1 MTTYQ
6 PALPDDGLPRY
17 QALADAIERDIA
29 GGRLGPGE
37 RLPPQRDL
45 AYRLGVTV
53 GTVGRAYAIA
63 LRRGLLSAHVGRGTF
78 VAQPSEREPG
88 GPTDMARNAP
98 PPGLAASVV
107 AESLRALAGAP
118 DLAELMDY
126 MPEGGHPAHRAAGA
140 RWIGRSGLAV
150 TGEQVIVTGGVQQAL
165 ALVLASGLAGD
176 RPILLESLTYFGLI
190 EAAGQ
195 LRHRCEAVALDAE
208 GVLPDAL
215 DAAARRTGARLAML
229 VPTVHNPTTA
239 IMSPAR
245 RAAIADVARR
255 HDLIL
260 VEDDAYGYLPDE
272 RPAPLATHAPERTIY
287 LAGFAKCLT
296 PGLRVGWLSAPPA
309 LLRRLADTQRAMTL
323 AHSAIPQRLA
333 ADWVDNGGADRLLSW
348 QRNECTARQAMAAD
362 VLSGLDWRTTPGAW
376 HGLLSLPTPWRA
388 DDFAAEARARGVTVM
403 PARQFAVGGAAAP
416 EAVRLAL
423 GNPPTRERLATALDT
438 LATLARR
445 APSQGGAII

>member
-6 PALPDDGLPRY
+6 PALRDDAVPRY
-17 QALADAIERDIA
+17 QALADAIERDIVA
-29 GGRLGPGE
+29 GRLGAGQ

-45 AYRLGVTV
+45 AFRLGVTV

-78 VAQPSEREPG
+78 VAEPAERDG
-88 GPTDMARNAP
+88 DGPVDLARNAP
-98 PPGLAASVV
+98 PPGLAASVL
-107 AESLRALAGAP
+107 AESLRTLAEAP
-118 DLAELMDY
+118 ELAELMDY

-140 RWIGRSGLAV
+140 RWIARSGLQV
-150 TGEQVIVTGGVQQAL
+150 TGDQVIATGGVQQAL

-176 RPILLESLTYFGLI
+176 RPILLENLTYFGLI

-195 LRHRCEAVALDAE
+195 LRQSCEAVAIDAE

-215 DAAARRTGARLAML
+215 DAAARRTGAKLAML

-239 IMSPAR
+239 IMSAGR
-245 RAAIADVARR
+245 RAEIAEVARR

-260 VEDDAYGYLPDE
+260 VEDDAYGFLPTK

-296 PGLRVGWLSAPPA
+296 PGLRVGWLSAPPD
-309 LLRRLADTQRAMTL
+309 LLRRLADTQRALTI

-333 ADWVDNGGADRLLSW
+333 ADWIDNGGADRLLTW
-348 QRNECTARQAMAAD
+348 QRAEADARQAMARET
-362 VLSGLDWRTTPGAW
+362 LSGLSWRTTPGAW

-388 DDFAAEARARGVTVM
+388 DGFAAEARARGIVVM
-403 PARQFAVGGAAAP
+403 PARQFAVRHAAAP

-423 GNPPTRERLATALDT
+423 GNPPTRQRLAIALD
-438 LATLARR
+438 AIADLARR
-445 APSQGGAII
+445 VPAQGGAII